1 MKYPHDYMDLQTSG
15 DTESETPRKISN
27 ERLASKAL
35 KLSDEIN
42 KFVYSAQGNHDAKCL
57 TDYVKLFQAVDH
69 LADLNKLLLQNPK
82 P

>member
-1 MKYPHDYMDLQTSG
+1 
-15 DTESETPRKISN
+15 
-27 ERLASKAL
+27 LASKAL

-69 LADLNKLLLQNPK
+69 LADLNKLLLQK
-82 P
+82 PQ